1 MICSPGFILRLNGM
15 KVCMVVSDSIVE
27 IIYFIV
33 AWPTMT
39 KNDQNDNGA
48 NYLWFIKKNKNS
60 SIPLS
65 VPSCLSSVCLYENW
79 TVTSNNYNSGIYH
92 HRKIPNDT
100 AIYFLLLG

>member
-27 IIYFIV
+27 IIYFSV

-48 NYLWFIKKNKNS
+48 NYLWFIKKK
-60 SIPLS
+60 
-65 VPSCLSSVCLYENW
+65 
-79 TVTSNNYNSGIYH
+79 
-92 HRKIPNDT
+92 
-100 AIYFLLLG
+100 